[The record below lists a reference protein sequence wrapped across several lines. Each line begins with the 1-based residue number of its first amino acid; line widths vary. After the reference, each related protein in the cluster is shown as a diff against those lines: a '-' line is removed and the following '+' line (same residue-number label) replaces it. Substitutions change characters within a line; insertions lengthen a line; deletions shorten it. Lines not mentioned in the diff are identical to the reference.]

1 MPGRSNNKLHIA
13 DLHSDVF
20 SGSRFA
26 CVSKIRGRVDR
37 VQRADPLTPFSR
49 VILSSER
56 TRPRTTLQRCWR
68 ARSHQNWNEV
78 REMLGRES
86 IRGED
91 AKMWAP
97 TFHRV

>member
-20 SGSRFA
+20 RVLGLRVCPKSAAHGQSPA
-26 CVSKIRGRVDR
+26 RGPIDSI
-37 VQRADPLTPFSR
+37 SR